1 MTTPTPISAEARGRL
16 RIWKKHAAA
25 RYARFWAA
33 YSDRATRHDVVD
45 FVMRSSETGRA
56 RGFEKVRRRLHNTA
70 FLEGVRTATDPIA
83 VWSVIKAREAVAV
96 EPDEPGFAQAC
107 VTMNYAVAGGPDKGV
122 AEGLWTIE
130 VPDHALGRLLQRA
143 PGLDID
149 AALRG
154 AHFAL
159 LGAVQDSVPLARRDA
174 RFMVP
179 AGPGVFMCSA
189 LSGPD
194 ISTGGQIN
202 VHIHAHTWL
211 HSDQL
216 RDDQE
221 AALIVAAGAGQP
233 RLGQSWLLP
242 FPLRRVVRDG
252 ARHSILAWPPGM
264 PETLDRTRG
273 SA

>member
-1 MTTPTPISAEARGRL
+1 VCS
-16 RIWKKHAAA
+16 
-25 RYARFWAA
+25 
-33 YSDRATRHDVVD
+33 SD
-45 FVMRSSETGRA
+45 
-56 RGFEKVRRRLHNTA
+56 L
-70 FLEGVRTATDPIA
+70 FLDGVRTATHPTA

-107 VTMNYAVAGGPDKGV
+107 VTINYAVAGGLDKGV

-143 PGLDID
+143 PGVDID
-149 AALRG
+149 GALRG

-159 LGAVQDSVPLARRDA
+159 LGAVQDSLPLAHRDA

-189 LSGPD
+189 LHGPD

-202 VHIHAHTWL
+202 IHIHAHTWL

-221 AALIVAAGAGQP
+221 AALIVAAGACQP
-233 RLGQSWLLP
+233 RLAQSWLLP
-242 FPLRRVVRDG
+242 FPLRRLVRADD
-252 ARHSILAWPPGM
+252 RCVHVLTWPPGM